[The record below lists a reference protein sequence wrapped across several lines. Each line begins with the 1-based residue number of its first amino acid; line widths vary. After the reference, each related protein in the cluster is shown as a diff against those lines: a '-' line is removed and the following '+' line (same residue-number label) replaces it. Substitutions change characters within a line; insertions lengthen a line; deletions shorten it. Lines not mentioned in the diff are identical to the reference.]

1 MASSEVSDTR
11 DGLKSKWLETICF
24 QPWCKEASIQVIEL
38 VKVTE
43 TEEKSVVLTSNA
55 AVPPYQ
61 P

>member
-1 MASSEVSDTR
+1 MATM
-11 DGLKSKWLETICF
+11 
-24 QPWCKEASIQVIEL
+24 CKEASIQVIEL

-43 TEEKSVVLTSNA
+43 TEEKSVVSSVVLTSNA